1 MDPTV
6 GQEDEEATC
15 TMLENYTCFYCIYLI
30 YLNMFF
36 VSLII
41 ICHFGFLFTD

>member
-15 TMLENYTCFYCIYLI
+15 TMLENLFLLFLSYLSKHVFRIPRHYMSFWFFIY
-30 YLNMFF
+30 
-36 VSLII
+36 
-41 ICHFGFLFTD
+41 